1 MKQNRKNRSNRT
13 PVGTDTVGANP
24 TEIYNY
30 TASPKLRLEHITYH
44 YSKHTPFEVRALD
57 DVSLDIRRGS
67 VTGIIGHTGSG
78 KSTLVRLFNGLEKPE
93 TGRILLD
100 GTDIWAEPKRIG
112 AVRYRVGL
120 VMQYPEYQLFEETVR
135 ADIAYG
141 PRNMKLTD
149 EEIEERVAESVA
161 FVGLDPALLDKSPFD
176 LSGGQKRRVAIAGIM
191 AMRPEVLVLDEPAAG
206 LDPIGRR
213 TIFEGLCAYNRR
225 TGCTVV
231 IVSHSMED
239 MAQYC
244 DDVVVMAHAR
254 VLMAGSRN
262 EIFSRAD
269 ELEAVGL
276 DIPQIT
282 KLCLLLSR
290 AGVPMP
296 DGIYTSAAAEEA
308 LLAAFA
314 AKKAA
319 KEQQPRGGDRA

>member
-1 MKQNRKNRSNRT
+1 MKQNRKKRPNPDT
-13 PVGTDTVGANP
+13 VGTDAAGATP
-24 TEIYNY
+24 AEIYNY
-30 TASPKLRLEHITYH
+30 TDNPKLRLEHITYH
-44 YSKHTPFEVRALD
+44 YSKHTPFEVCALD
-57 DVSLDIRRGS
+57 DVSLDIRRG
-67 VTGIIGHTGSG
+67 VLTGIIGHTGSG
-78 KSTLVRLFNGLEKPE
+78 KSTLVRLFNGLERPE
-93 TGRILLD
+93 CGRVRLD
-100 GTDIWAEPKRIG
+100 GTDIWQDSKQLG

-141 PRNMKLTD
+141 PRNMKLSP

-206 LDPIGRR
+206 LDPQGRH
-213 TIFEGLCAYNRR
+213 TIFEGLRAYNRR
-225 TGCTVV
+225 TGCTVI

-254 VLMAGSRN
+254 ILMAGSRN

-282 KLCLLLSR
+282 RLCLLLR
-290 AGVPMP
+290 QGGIPMP

-308 LLAAFA
+308 LLAAFT

-319 KEQQPRGGDRA
+319 SAQKGGDRS